1 MQWHFFTAVHNE
13 DHSPG
18 PTLPLSNAFVP
29 KNPAHPMQSAP
40 TTKGGSMFKL
50 KKFAKLTKNQK
61 GQGVMEY
68 VIISSLVGIVCIT
81 AVKQFGNVIEKRVE
95 VMKES
100 ISNNITTEVQG
111 KK

>member
-1 MQWHFFTAVHNE
+1 M
-13 DHSPG
+13 
-18 PTLPLSNAFVP
+18 L
-29 KNPAHPMQSAP
+29 
-40 TTKGGSMFKL
+40 KL

-81 AVKQFGNVIEKRVE
+81 AVKGFGNVINKRVE

-100 ISNNITTEVQG
+100 ISSNIDTDVKG
-111 KK
+111 K